1 MRTTLEA
8 FIYDSVRTP
17 RARGKASGS
26 LHTLSPLEL
35 ASTVLR
41 ALPARS
47 SFDTAVVDEVILGCV
62 EAVCDQGA
70 NLARSAGIE
79 AGYEETVPGFMVARF
94 CGSGLDAVNAAAAKV
109 MSGQAECIVAGG
121 VEMNSLVPMLFG
133 TGGPSVS
140 DVFFNDHVL
149 QTPQGVAADL
159 VATLEGFKRS
169 DVDALA
175 VASHQRAAVAQRE
188 GRFLKSIVPVQDAN
202 GMLCLAQDEL
212 IRADTTME
220 SLATLK
226 ASFLT
231 SGEKM
236 GFDATLRYRYPQ
248 VDRIDHIHHAGNSSA
263 ISDGASAVLVG
274 TKEAAGRLNQAP
286 RARIVATASAAADPC
301 IMLTA
306 PTPATQ
312 KVLARAGLGIH
323 DIDLF
328 EVNEAFA
335 SVVLKFMKDLGVPH
349 EKVNVNGG
357 AIALGHPVGATGGML
372 IGTLVDELERR
383 GLRRGLVTMCTGLG
397 MGVATIVELV

>member
-1 MRTTLEA
+1 VQA
-8 FIYDSVRTP
+8 FIYDAVRTP
-17 RARGKASGS
+17 RARGKANGS

-41 ALPARS
+41 ALPERS
-47 SFDTAVVDEVILGCV
+47 GFDPALVDEVIMGCV
-62 EAVCDQGA
+62 EAVGDQGA
-70 NLARSAGIE
+70 NLARSAVLA
-79 AGYEETVPGFMVARF
+79 AGYGETVPGFMVARF
-94 CGSGLDAVNAAAAKV
+94 CGSALDAVNAAAAKV
-109 MSGQAECIVAGG
+109 MSGQADCVVAGG

-140 DVFFNDHVL
+140 DVFFNDRVL

-159 VATLEGFKRS
+159 IATLEGFKRS
-169 DVDALA
+169 DVDAFA
-175 VASHQRAAVAQRE
+175 AASHQRAAEAQRE
-188 GRFLKSIVPVQDAN
+188 GWFQGALVPVRDSN
-202 GMLCLAQDEL
+202 GTLCLAQDEL
-212 IRADTTME
+212 VRPETTVE
-220 SLATLK
+220 SLAKLK
-226 ASFLT
+226 ASFLI

-236 GFDATLRYRYPQ
+236 GFDATVRYRYPQ
-248 VDRIDHIHHAGNSSA
+248 IDRIDHIHHAGNSSA
-263 ISDGASAVLVG
+263 ISDGASAVVIG
-274 TKEAAGRLNQAP
+274 SEKAGARLGRSP

-306 PTPATQ
+306 PTPATE
-312 KVLARAGLGIH
+312 KALARAGLSIK

-349 EKVNVNGG
+349 DKVNVAGG

-372 IGTLVDELERR
+372 IGTVVDELERR

-397 MGVATIVELV
+397 MAVATIVELV